1 MSRGKPITVR
11 MTTRLLADQQR
22 AYNHQLSLVI
32 SKEKEDSLFDIFV
45 KSKVKFYRKCI
56 EAGLTDSN
64 IDILMQ
70 NFANKER
77 KNRK

>member
-1 MSRGKPITVR
+1 MSRGKPITTR
-11 MTTRLLADQQR
+11 MTTRLLADQHR
-22 AYNHQLSLVI
+22 GYNHQISSVI
-32 SKEKEDSLFDIFV
+32 NKEKEDGLYDVFL

-70 NFANKER
+70 TFANKER

>member
-1 MSRGKPITVR
+1 MSRGKPITMR
-11 MTTRLLADQQR
+11 MTTRLLADQHR
-22 AYNHQLSLVI
+22 GYNHQISSVI
-32 SKEKEDSLFDIFV
+32 NKEKEDGLYDVFL

-70 NFANKER
+70 TFANKER

>member
-1 MSRGKPITVR
+1 MSRGKPITMR
-11 MTTRLLADQQR
+11 TRLLTDQNR
-22 AYNHQLSLVI
+22 KHNHQISLVLN
-32 SKEKEDSLFDIFV
+32 KEKEHGLYDIFL

-64 IDILMQ
+64 IDNLMQ
-70 NFANKER
+70 IFADKER

>member
-1 MSRGKPITVR
+1 MR
-11 MTTRLLADQQR
+11 MTRRLLADANR
-22 AYNHQLSLVI
+22 GYTHQISLVI
-32 SKEKEDSLFDIFV
+32 NKEKEDGLYDIFL

-64 IDILMQ
+64 INTLMQ
-70 NFANKER
+70 TFADKER